1 MSRHLSIVANLIIVL
16 QVFLLIFCFV
26 DLSILPAFV
35 LYFGKFHPLLLH
47 LPVAMVILLAPLS
60 LINGI
65 NEQDSKIAIV
75 FRTALIYTALLSTLT
90 AIGGLL
96 LAAGEDYDP
105 QTLFLHK
112 WFGVGVAFASHAL
125 IYINDFS
132 RSKKLVW
139 NVSLLATIVV
149 MITGSH
155 YGGTLTHGE
164 DFLAFSYDKDKA
176 VVAVDFTE
184 TTTVYDGAIQPII
197 EAKCISCHNDKK
209 AKGGLK
215 MTALNAILN
224 GGKSGNTW
232 VAGDPDKSLIIE
244 RMLLDMDDK
253 EHMPPRGKTQLTSNE
268 IMLFKEWIRAGAK
281 PEITYHGLS
290 DADTLKKIVA
300 AFIETSSMKKEAKVY
315 TFSPASRS
323 DIEKLNTP
331 FRRIIP
337 VAANSPALVVKFY
350 LKEKFDLN
358 MLKEIQGISKQV
370 VEINLSTMPV
380 DDKVFDLLSPFVNLE
395 ILNLNGTDIAGK
407 NLKNLSSN
415 NKLEQL
421 SIANTKVP
429 TSALEEL
436 GKNPSLKKVFLWNAK
451 VSKDDFEDIK
461 KKYASITW
469 DLGYIPDKSE
479 ILKLSVPYP
488 TDKEK
493 LILDKGEEIVLKH
506 PMPGVKIRYTT
517 DGSLPDS
524 LNGKIYDGPILA
536 NGLLRIKAV
545 AVAEGWIT
553 SNLTDLTFYQKGIS
567 SDSAKLLNNPT
578 RTGPAGAKMLID
590 MKKGLTQSGD
600 QLYTNWIGF
609 LDNPFKAAIYL
620 GKNPEIKQITLSTA
634 EMTGSYVFPPTK
646 ITIKGGSDPKNL
658 KIIGTLSPAMPT
670 AHKPNNSI
678 PYDVPIT
685 PGNYAYIEIEAQ
697 NLQKLPQWHEGKG
710 QKAWVFVDEIFI
722 Y

>member
-26 DLSILPAFV
+26 DLSVLPSWV
-35 LYFGKFHPLLLH
+35 LYVGKFHPLLLH
-47 LPVAMVILLAPLS
+47 LPVAMVVLLAPLS
-60 LINGI
+60 LVNGTN
-65 NEQDSKIAIV
+65 NEDSKIAVV
-75 FRTALIYTALLSTLT
+75 FKTALIYTALFSTLT

-125 IYINDFS
+125 IYINELS
-132 RSKKLVW
+132 KSKKLVW

-164 DFLAFSYDKDKA
+164 DFLTFSSDEQKA
-176 VVAVDFTE
+176 VAVVSFTD

-197 EAKCISCHNDKK
+197 EAKCLSCHNDKK
-209 AKGGLK
+209 AKGGLN
-215 MTALNAILN
+215 MTALNAVLK
-224 GGKSGNTW
+224 GGKSGNVW

-253 EHMPPRGKTQLTSNE
+253 EHMPPRGKTQLTSAE

-281 PEITYHGLS
+281 ADITYHGL
-290 DADTLKKIVA
+290 AETDTLKKIVA
-300 AFIETSSMKKEAKVY
+300 SIIEASSVKKESKVY
-315 TFSPASRS
+315 TFSPASKA

-331 FRRIIP
+331 FRRVIP

-358 MLKEIQGISKQV
+358 MLKEIESISQQV

-395 ILNLNGTDIAGK
+395 VLNLNGTDITGNNIK
-407 NLKNLSSN
+407 NLAANK
-415 NKLEQL
+415 KLEQVAV
-421 SIANTKVP
+421 ANTKVGK
-429 TSALEEL
+429 SSLEEL
-436 GKNPSLKKVFLWNAK
+436 GKISSLKKVFLWSAK
-451 VSKDDFEDIK
+451 VSKDEVEDIK
-461 KKYASITW
+461 KKYAAINW

-506 PMPGVKIRYTT
+506 PLPGVKIRYTT
-517 DGSLPDS
+517 DGSTPDS
-524 LNGKIYDGPILA
+524 LTGKIYDGPIQA

-545 AVAEGWIT
+545 AAADGWLT
-553 SNLTDLTFYQKGIS
+553 SDLTDLTFYQKGLV
-567 SDSAKLLNNPT
+567 SDSAKLLNNPS
-578 RTGPAGAKMLID
+578 RTGPLGAQMLID

-600 QLYTNWIGF
+600 QLYSNWIGF
-609 LDNPFKAAIYL
+609 LDNPFKAAFYL
-620 GKNPEIKQITLSTA
+620 SKNPEIKQITLSTA
-634 EMTGSYVFPPTK
+634 EMTGTYVFPPTK

-658 KIIGTLSPAMPT
+658 KVIGTLTPEMPT
-670 AHKPNNSI
+670 AHKPNASI
-678 PYDVPIT
+678 PHDVPII
-685 PGNYAYIEIEAQ
+685 PGKYAYIEIEAQ
-697 NLQKLPQWHEGKG
+697 NLQKLPLWHEGKG
-710 QKAWVFVDEIFI
+710 GKAWVFVDEVFF